1 MKALQVH
8 GFDGLHQWR
17 LETVADPQPGP
28 QDVVVQV
35 EATAISYVDLLMAR
49 GGYQVK
55 PALPVVPG
63 TEFSGTLVA
72 CGPAVR
78 AGLRVGQRVTGT
90 SFGGAWAERLRV
102 DGHAVEPLAEG
113 SDPRPASALSV
124 TYATALYALQRR
136 GGLQAG
142 ETVLVLGATGG
153 VGLAAMQVAQ
163 ALGGRVVAG
172 ASGAHKVAAAL
183 TQGAH
188 AAIDTSQPDW
198 RDRLKQ
204 TEPRGIDVVV
214 DPVGG
219 ALLEPAF
226 RSLKWNGRHLVVG
239 FADGTIPSLR
249 ANLPLLKGAALIGV
263 DVRQF
268 REREPEAARA
278 NLAEV
283 VRLFGSGQLNPCVAK
298 VVPAIDWAAAIQAAS
313 DRSTIGRVVIDW
325 TAAI

>member
-1 MKALQVH
+1 MQALQVH
-8 GFDGLHQWR
+8 GFDGLHQWQ
-17 LETVADPQPGP
+17 LETVADPLPGP

-35 EATAISYVDLLMAR
+35 EATAISFVDLLMAR
-49 GGYQVK
+49 GAYQIK

-63 TEFSGTLVA
+63 TEFSGIIID

-102 DGHAVEPLAEG
+102 DGNAVEPLADG

-124 TYATALYALQRR
+124 TYATAHYALRRR

-153 VGLAAMQVAQ
+153 VGLAAMQVAR
-163 ALGGRVVAG
+163 ALGARVVAG
-172 ASGAHKVAAAL
+172 TSGATKFAAAL
-183 TQGAH
+183 AHGAH
-188 AAIDTSQPDW
+188 AAVDTSQADW
-198 RDRLKQ
+198 RDQLKQ
-204 TEPRGIDVVV
+204 AEPQGVDVVV

-226 RSLKWNGRHLVVG
+226 RCLKWNGRHLVVG

-249 ANLPLLKGAALIGV
+249 ANLPLLKGASLTGV

-268 REREPEAARA
+268 REREPDAARA
-278 NLAEV
+278 NLADV
-283 VRLFGSGQLNPCVAK
+283 VRLFCSGKLNPCVAK
-298 VVPAIDWAAAIQAAS
+298 VVPATDWRAAIEAAS
-313 DRSTIGRVVIDW
+313 DRATIGRVVIDW
-325 TAAI
+325 TDWH